1 MAAMK
6 ALSPH
11 HPRIHKHQLD
21 LVGRRSNIAA
31 LACLGGLEQKL
42 RGVGQ
47 RCAVSDIREAVEKQ
61 AAHVTQCF
69 KALAVLKHQQPAQF
83 FAPFR
88 GVHLGMMQPEHEERV
103 PE

>member
-1 MAAMK
+1 MK

-21 LVGRRSNIAA
+21 LVGRRCNIDA

-42 RGVGQ
+42 RGVSQ
-47 RCAVSDIREAVEKQ
+47 RRAVRDIREAVEKQ
-61 AAHVTQCF
+61 AAHVTQFF
-69 KALAVLKHQQPAQF
+69 KALAVFKHQRPAQLSV
-83 FAPFR
+83 PWL
-88 GVHLGMMQPEHEERV
+88 GVHLCVMQPENEKRV